1 MGSSTLNAQK
11 KMGLSKQLICLR
23 TEGKALPRQG
33 YPVFDGERQIGSI
46 TSGSQGITVGYPIA
60 NAFVPRVYS
69 EIGKKVTVQIR
80 DAKVVGE
87 VIKRP
92 FYKRK

>member
-1 MGSSTLNAQK
+1 
-11 KMGLSKQLICLR
+11 MGLSKQLVGLR

-33 YPVFDGERQIGSI
+33 YPVFDGERQVGQV
-46 TSGSQGITVGYPIA
+46 TSGSQGIFVGHPIA
-60 NAFVPRVYS
+60 FAFVPRGYS
-69 EIGKKVTVQIR
+69 ELGKKLHVQIR
-80 DAKVVGE
+80 DAKVAAE